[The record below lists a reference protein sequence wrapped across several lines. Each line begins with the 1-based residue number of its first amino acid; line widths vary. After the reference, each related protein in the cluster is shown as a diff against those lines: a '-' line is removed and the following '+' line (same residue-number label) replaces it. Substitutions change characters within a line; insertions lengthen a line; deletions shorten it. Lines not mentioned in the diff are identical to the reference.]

1 MRKILAL
8 SGLFL
13 FFILLGGLWV
23 GLVSVIPAG
32 TPRTVVVVAL
42 GAAFA
47 ATFVGL
53 LLSRVRKI
61 LKGTSSIWVHGAMVM
76 LELALMLAGFAAMYR
91 ELGIMDTTQ
100 PGSPVVHDF
109 WRSAYLSVIT
119 FTTVGY
125 GDMYPTGLGRALA
138 ALQGLTGY
146 IVLGTL
152 ASTASSLVSPHSP
165 AGPLEEDEQ

>member
-1 MRKILAL
+1 MPKALAL

-23 GLVSVIPAG
+23 GLITLIPAG
-32 TPRTVVVVAL
+32 TPRAVVVVAL

-61 LKGTSSIWVHGAMVM
+61 LAGGDGIWLHGAMVL
-76 LELALMLAGFAAMYR
+76 LELALLIAGFAAMYR
-91 ELGIMDTTQ
+91 ELGIIDTTQ

-109 WRSAYLSVIT
+109 WQSAYLSLVT

-125 GDMYPTGLGRALA
+125 GDFYPTGLGRALA

-146 IVLGTL
+146 VVLGTL
-152 ASTASSLVSPHSP
+152 ASTASSVVSPHNP
-165 AGPLEEDEQ
+165 AGPDDRAEE